1 MAELQFDH
9 IGGHPLIDLVNT
21 EIMSSGE
28 RVDQLASSADV
39 IAWVIDVGLT
49 KEETIQFNWRDDT
62 TVLVQVRAFRQIMRE
77 MLEEIVAEELIAE
90 TTVEAINQQLPY
102 WQAQPRLIRHN
113 DEFERQLE
121 FVLTQPEHLLAILAD
136 SAANFL
142 TTVNLS
148 QVKRCDNGECI
159 RYFLDTSK
167 NHSRRWC
174 SMEGCGN
181 RMKARAHYARGK

>member
-1 MAELQFDH
+1 
-9 IGGHPLIDLVNT
+9 
-21 EIMSSGE
+21 MSSGE
-28 RVDQLASSADV
+28 QVDQLASSADV